1 MLWLGGLFG
10 LAGAVWGIF
19 LAAEGAIPDDEQ
31 AESQQDVGD
40 GPVRNRT
47 HSTQRTVRQDISEWL
62 TTPQATV
69 AWRHTWIRIFDSLLG
84 EKHLSWQCFRGSCV
98 ASLCAVGVL
107 WLLWTILRPSRPHI
121 LSDQSGSMEGMLGVV
136 FGLAILVN
144 LLPDYL
150 SLLETRWLI
159 GLLRGS
165 HSTTLTWV
173 LRLIDVVVTGM
184 IFYGVALLWFT
195 VSGLFVDE
203 ELSVKA
209 AVREALEYEV
219 PIERLANFETFEGP
233 PISIFFYSTFVTSF
247 WLWLYAL
254 SGALVRSERALGG
267 FVRWLRNHGLI
278 DTKKKPIQAL
288 GLISA
293 LIVAVLYVA
302 VTVLSL
308 VF

>member
-1 MLWLGGLFG
+1 MLWLGGLLG
-10 LAGAVWGIF
+10 IAGAVWGIF
-19 LAAEGAIPDDEQ
+19 FAAERTIPDDEQ
-31 AESQQDVGD
+31 AESLQDVGD
-40 GPVRNRT
+40 AAARNST
-47 HSTQRTVRQDISEWL
+47 HRTVRQDIAEWL

-84 EKHLSWQCFRGSCV
+84 KEHLSWQCFRRSCV

-107 WLLWTILRPSRPHI
+107 WLLWMILRPSRPP
-121 LSDQSGSMEGMLGVV
+121 LFLDQSGSIAGILGVV
-136 FGLAILVN
+136 FGFAILVN
-144 LLPDYL
+144 LIPDYL

-173 LRLIDVVVTGM
+173 LLLIDVVVTGM
-184 IFYGVALLWFT
+184 IFYAVALLWFT
-195 VSGLFVDE
+195 LSGLFVDE
-203 ELSVKA
+203 ELSFKA
-209 AVREALEYEV
+209 AVREALEYEM
-219 PIERLANFETFEGP
+219 PIQRLANFETFEGP
-233 PISIFFYSTFVTSF
+233 PVSIFFYSTFVTSF

-254 SGALVRSERALGG
+254 SGALVRSEEAVGG
-267 FVRWLRNHGLI
+267 LVRWLRNHGLI

-293 LIVAVLYVA
+293 LIVAALYLL